1 MAQRADIPIEDPE
14 AKLERTLIDE
24 YLRQQGRSRAE
35 LPSLPEDVR
44 LKLLRDA
51 GIYAAGRMAEIEA
64 RAHYVDDLHQHE

>member
-1 MAQRADIPIEDPE
+1 MAERADIPIEDPE
-14 AKLERTLIDE
+14 AKLERTLIDD

-51 GIYAAGRMAEIEA
+51 EIYAAGRMAEIEA